1 MTNCWNEIL
10 LEEVITLQLDDEQ
23 QKYENDE
30 PHSLDETI
38 ILNKNKKIKRLQVEK
53 GRQQELVKELENSC
67 SQLENSL
74 QTIRVE
80 LGKLIINTCFHA

>member
-1 MTNCWNEIL
+1 VTNCWNEIL